1 MALTAFQK
9 EKIIQALIAYYNS
22 QWDGSDAQFA
32 TVFDINPAVWA
43 RLKKGER
50 EKVVRDEK
58 LATIGR
64 MLDVHWKDNTP
75 WQIVNTKVHT
85 YITEQLA
92 YCQQH
97 SISRIYCDIADIGKT
112 TAARQYKLRN
122 KHAFYIDGSKHK
134 SKQAF
139 VRALAKAVGAAE
151 RGSLLKVIADT
162 VYLLQA
168 LDKPLVIID
177 EAGDLSYE
185 AFLELKGYW
194 NALEGYCGWYMLGA
208 DGLAKK
214 IDNNIRNQKVGYPE
228 LFRRFGSEYMNVMR
242 KLNPVEQKLL
252 YASMA
257 NMIATANLPAGS
269 DAGGFVKARRISSL
283 TRLKEDIEKEKRKA
297 PPGLPQG
304 EEV

>member
-1 MALTAFQK
+1 
-9 EKIIQALIAYYNS
+9 
-22 QWDGSDAQFA
+22 
-32 TVFDINPAVWA
+32 
-43 RLKKGER
+43 
-50 EKVVRDEK
+50 
-58 LATIGR
+58 
-64 MLDVHWKDNTP
+64 
-75 WQIVNTKVHT
+75 VHT

-97 SISRIYCDIADIGKT
+97 AISRIYCDIADIGKT
-112 TAARQYKLRN
+112 TAAKHYKLHN
-122 KHAFYIDGSKHK
+122 KNVFYIDGSKHK

-151 RGSLLKVIADT
+151 RGPLQKVIADT
-162 VYLLQA
+162 VYLLQSM
-168 LDKPLVIID
+168 DTPLVIID

-194 NALEGYCGWYMLGA
+194 NALEGYCAWYMLGA

-242 KLNPVEQKLL
+242 KLNPVDQKLL

-257 NMIATANLPAGS
+257 HMITQANVPEGVDS
-269 DAGGFVKARRISSL
+269 SGFVKTRRVQSL
-283 TRLKEDIEKEKRKA
+283 TRLKEDIQKTIRA
-297 PPGLPQG
+297 TP
-304 EEV
+304 